1 MSITAVIFDCD
12 GVLVDSEMLSAG
24 VLQDMM
30 AEIGMPMSDEIFRD
44 VFLGR
49 SFANATARAEIVLGI
64 ELPSSFESQYRDRLF
79 AVLSESLGPMAGVV
93 EVLSSMRV
101 PFCLATSS
109 TPRRLALSL
118 KVTGLGQFFEDNK
131 FTASEVLHGKPA
143 PDLCFPAAQKMNMA
157 PKNCL
162 VIEDSEMGIQAAN
175 AAGMEVWYFAGG
187 AHVKA
192 GYRLPETLSVA
203 KVIPDMP
210 SLLDAFVE
218 IGVSKRVV

>member
-1 MSITAVIFDCD
+1 MNITAVIFDCD

-49 SFANATARAEIVLGI
+49 SFANATARAETVLGI

-79 AVLSESLGPMAGVV
+79 AALSESLRPMAGVV

-131 FTASEVLHGKPA
+131 FTASEVQHGKPA
-143 PDLCFPAAQKMNMA
+143 PDLCFYAAEKMNVSQ
-157 PKNCL
+157 KTCL
-162 VIEDSEMGIQAAN
+162 VIEDSEMGILAAK
-175 AAGMEVWYFAGG
+175 AAGMEVWHFAGG
-187 AHVKA
+187 SHVKA
-192 GYRLPETLSVA
+192 GYRLPEALSIA

-210 SLLDAFVE
+210 SLLNAFVE
-218 IGVSKRVV
+218 IGISKRAI